1 MENKKIRATRKSHV
15 KSKDGRRF
23 LAVCLAGVLTM
34 GVTACGSTDTV
45 QSEEDAAAY
54 VYVPQYISISEEENT
69 WLTDTY
75 FTEGKLYYRTSGYD
89 EQAGTSTSSYEYLDL
104 KNPQAE
110 PVVVLQ
116 QEQIPESMS
125 AEENT
130 ATTTL
135 QILPCEDG
143 ILMIT
148 STSPLIDADEYDEA
162 VFRRQQEQTT
172 YSMYKVT
179 ADGTEVFRTDI
190 TQQIKMDE
198 NRPYLQYMRQDVNG
212 NIFLSN
218 GESYIWVFDKDGKH
232 VADVPVSGGWI
243 TAMGVTGDGRM
254 AVLQDPGRVMNLFVY
269 NEKTKSFSDSY
280 DGLPNNCWN
289 SDIIACENGVLLYSD
304 TALYE
309 YNMET
314 KTYKEILQWL
324 SCDMNPDYIESVSM
338 LEDGSIAAYINDWGT
353 GESSLAILK
362 KTEASQVVQKEVL
375 TIATM
380 NQSQFLQAAVV
391 NFNKNSTTHRI
402 EVIDYSASVDWS
414 SADATEAYEDAMTR
428 FNSDIITGN
437 GADMFCT
444 DEIDMEMFAVK
455 GVIEDL
461 TPYLNT
467 SAVVKKEDLFDS
479 VLDAYTVNDILCCI
493 PTSFSV
499 NTLVGRTAEVG
510 EKSGWTLEEMMG
522 YANEYPEAQILPDA
536 NKQAILMYCVLFDF
550 DSWVDWESGECYFNT
565 PAFKQVLAFANSYD
579 ADEESAGS
587 GNDLPIQIRN
597 HEVLLYTMDLS
608 EAFSWQI
615 TETIFGEPITAIGF
629 PSAST
634 NGVLAYG
641 NNCISINAASKNKDA
656 AWSFIESLLTKEA
669 LSDDMFQWGLP
680 ISRTIYEEQMKE
692 AMTPNYLLDET
703 GEIVLD
709 EEGCP
714 IEVSNYSYS
723 WGDFEM
729 DIYAVSEDEAAKM
742 MDTINRIDG
751 AYSYNEQLMA
761 IIEEESAP
769 YFAGQKTVDEVADII
784 QNRIRL
790 YVNESR

>member
-1 MENKKIRATRKSHV
+1 MENKRIRVIRKKQV
-15 KSKDGRRF
+15 KSKNGRRF
-23 LAVCLAGVLTM
+23 LAVWLAGVLTM
-34 GVTACGSTDTV
+34 GVTACGGDAVT
-45 QSEEDAAAY
+45 SEEDVAAY
-54 VYVPQYISISEEENT
+54 VYVPQYISIAEEENT
-69 WLTDTY
+69 WLADVS
-75 FTEGKLYYRTSGYD
+75 FTGESFFYRTSGFD
-89 EQAGTSTSSYEYLDL
+89 EQSGTTTSSYSCIDL

-110 PVVVLQ
+110 PVVVLR

-125 AEENT
+125 AEENM

-135 QILPCEDG
+135 QILNCEDG
-143 ILMIT
+143 YVLVT
-148 STSPLIDADEYDEA
+148 STCPLIDADEYDEA
-162 VFRRQQEQTT
+162 VYRKQQEQTT

-190 TQQIKMDE
+190 TEQIKMDE
-198 NRPYLQYMRQDVNG
+198 NCPYLQYIRKDSEG
-212 NIFLSN
+212 NIFLTN
-218 GESYIWVFDKDGKH
+218 GESYIWVYDKEGKH
-232 VADVPVSGGWI
+232 LADVPVTGGWI
-243 TAMGVTGDGRM
+243 TAMGMVGDGRM
-254 AVLQDPGRVMNLFVY
+254 AILQDPGRVMNLFVY
-269 NEKTKSFSDSY
+269 NEKTKSFSESY

-289 SDIIACENGVLLYSD
+289 SDIVACENGVLLYSD

-324 SCDMNPDYIESVSM
+324 SCDMNPDYIEMVSM
-338 LEDGSIAAYINDWGT
+338 LEDGSVATYINDWEA
-353 GESSLAILK
+353 GESLLAILK
-362 KTEASQVVQKEVL
+362 KTKASDVVQKEVL

-380 NQSQFLQAAVV
+380 SQSQFLQAAVV

-402 EVIDYSASVDWS
+402 EVLDYSASVDWS
-414 SADATEAYEDAMTR
+414 SANATEAYEDAMTR

-444 DEIDMEMFAVK
+444 EDIDMEMMAVK

-461 TPYLNT
+461 TPYLNS
-467 SAVVKKEDLFDS
+467 SAVVKKEDLFAP
-479 VLDAYTVNDILCCI
+479 VLDAYTINSTLCCI

-499 NTLVGRTAEVG
+499 NTLAGRTAEVG
-510 EKSGWTLEEMMG
+510 ETSGWTLEEMMA

-565 PAFKQVLAFANSYD
+565 PAFKQALAFANSYET
-579 ADEESAGS
+579 EEDGVST

-608 EAFSWQI
+608 EPFSWQI
-615 TETIFGEPITAIGF
+615 AETIFGEPITAIGF

-634 NGVLAYG
+634 NGVMAYG
-641 NNCISINAASKNKDA
+641 NNGISINAASKNKDA

-669 LSDDMFQWGLP
+669 LSNDMFQWGLP
-680 ISRTIYEEQMKE
+680 ISRAVYEDQMKE

-709 EEGCP
+709 EEGNP
-714 IEVSNYSYS
+714 VEISNYSYG

-729 DIYAVSEDEAAKM
+729 DIYAVSEEEAAKM

-784 QNRIRL
+784 QNRIQL